1 MAFRYKKVVRSKSHR
16 KNDKYKTI
24 IMTKLNDLNYIL
36 DFLERKNEE
45 GLIATSKS
53 KMNAVNDV
61 VRSFLGETIDD
72 SLYIKFNDGR
82 A

>member
-1 MAFRYKKVVRSKSHR
+1 
-16 KNDKYKTI
+16 
-24 IMTKLNDLNYIL
+24 MTKLNDLNYIL
-36 DFLERKNEE
+36 DFLERNNEE

-53 KMNAVNDV
+53 KMNAVHDV

>member
-1 MAFRYKKVVRSKSHR
+1 
-16 KNDKYKTI
+16 
-24 IMTKLNDLNYIL
+24 MTKLNDLNYIL

>member
-1 MAFRYKKVVRSKSHR
+1 
-16 KNDKYKTI
+16 
-24 IMTKLNDLNYIL
+24 MTKLNDLNYIL

-53 KMNAVNDV
+53 KMNAVH
-61 VRSFLGETIDD
+61 FCCQKFFWGETIDD